1 MGKTD
6 NTRRVTE
13 YLTEDNYQYLE
24 LQKNNNGLSYSETVN
39 NALNAIR
46 DKKVQQTAKE
56 LVKPTEDKLAEI
68 LLNQRYIIQALNA
81 IYRTSNY
88 GVNLIN
94 SGIPIV
100 RINGYDVLKPN
111 KSIKDVARKKALRD
125 YQKLTSND
133 LFREDFLEDYEDSYS
148 AGGGPNQSDGIAP
161 SGYGRGPK
169 DKDYNGDWGKPAKGI
184 IFN

>member
-1 MGKTD
+1 MKD

-24 LQKNNNGLSYSETVN
+24 LQKNNGLSYSETVN

-46 DKKVQQTAKE
+46 DKKVQLKAAE
-56 LVKPTEDKLAEI
+56 IVKPTEDKLAEL
-68 LLNQRYIIQALNA
+68 LLNQRYMIQALNA
-81 IYRTSNY
+81 IYRTGNY

-94 SGIPIV
+94 NGIPIV
-100 RINGYDVLKPN
+100 RINGNDVLKPN

-133 LFREDFLEDYEDSYS
+133 LFREDFLEDYEDNNDDEVIE
-148 AGGGPNQSDGIAP
+148 AKRDDKK
-161 SGYGRGPK
+161 GRPVN
-169 DKDYNGDWGKPAKGI
+169 YFP
-184 IFN
+184 FN